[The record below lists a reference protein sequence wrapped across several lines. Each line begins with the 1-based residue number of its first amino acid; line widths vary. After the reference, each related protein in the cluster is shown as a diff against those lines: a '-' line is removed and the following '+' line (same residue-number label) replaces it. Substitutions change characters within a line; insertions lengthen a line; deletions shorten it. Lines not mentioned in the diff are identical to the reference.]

1 MADDFIVLIIN
12 TMLHS
17 CLHIIRCLADFSALI
32 TYKNIALIYKILFL
46 PTLDLEFKNS
56 DLSFFKHVWLL
67 KLEGCHVD
75 SYLCINLPSATFSG
89 NQQLNFQPYSLPLF
103 DKAQWLVLLVFLV
116 AIFQAIFKWSL
127 LFHKHHRST
136 VCMWFYIYSTLT
148 ISIINSK
155 QCLTIVA
162 RKSFMNQIL
171 PSTSAT
177 NTNLVIARVLH
188 KFILIRH

>member
-1 MADDFIVLIIN
+1 
-12 TMLHS
+12 MLFWY
-17 CLHIIRCLADFSALI
+17 L
-32 TYKNIALIYKILFL
+32 TFL
-46 PTLDLEFKNS
+46 PILDWEFKNPV
-56 DLSFFKHVWLL
+56 LSFFKHVWLL

-103 DKAQWLVLLVFLV
+103 DKAQWLVLWVFLV

-127 LFHKHHRST
+127 LFHKHHRSQDNASTLTT

-162 RKSFMNQIL
+162 GKSFMNQIL

>member
-1 MADDFIVLIIN
+1 MLWFKSLVWHIQAYNTWLSHPSQAIFITMADDFIVLIIN

-17 CLHIIRCLADFSALI
+17 CLHIIRCFLADFSALI

-103 DKAQWLVLLVFLV
+103 DKAQWLVLLVCLE
-116 AIFQAIFKWSL
+116 AKYQAIFKWSL
-127 LFHKHHRST
+127 LFHKHNRST
-136 VCMWFYIYSTLT
+136 HIWSLYGMWFYIFDSYDEY
-148 ISIINSK
+148 N
-155 QCLTIVA
+155 
-162 RKSFMNQIL
+162 
-171 PSTSAT
+171 
-177 NTNLVIARVLH
+177 
-188 KFILIRH
+188 